1 MLRREVL
8 KEIDARLDAMHGA
21 FIEQQLQSV
30 ETAVYEVKYPE
41 LKARQFFPLKTDVH
55 EGAES
60 FAYRISD
67 YFGEADFISHLGDDL
82 PMVGY
87 RTEKKV
93 GLIDGIANAFG
104 YSTHELRSAA
114 MAGVGLDA
122 ELAKAAMR
130 VHERK
135 VDQVAAFGSSTH
147 GFEGGLRH
155 PDVEV
160 LSATAD
166 WDVATSAQIL
176 ADLHRMANK
185 IVEDSKGVWVP
196 NTIVLPITKYNLI
209 NSKLVDSSGDTGT
222 TILAAFLK
230 TNAFI
235 KEVDHWHKMSTASE
249 SGGERALCYLK
260 SPEVVQLVIPME
272 PRMHEPEKR
281 GLKYVRPIESRFG
294 GVIVRQPLAM
304 RYMDGI

>member
-1 MLRREVL
+1 MRREVIKQL
-8 KEIDARLDAMHGA
+8 DSRLDAMHGA

-30 ETAVYEVKYPE
+30 ETAVYETKYPE
-41 LKARQFFPLKTDVH
+41 LKAREFFPLKTDVH
-55 EGAES
+55 EGAET

-67 YFGEADFISHLGDDL
+67 YFGEAEFIANAGDDL

-87 RTEKKV
+87 KTEKKTGRV
-93 GLIDGIANAFG
+93 ETIGNAFG
-104 YSTHELRSAA
+104 YTVQDLRSAA
-114 MAGVGLDA
+114 FAGVGLDA

-135 VDQVAAFGSSTH
+135 VDQTAALGNSSLQ
-147 GFEGGLRH
+147 FEGGLNH
-155 PDVEV
+155 PDVAI

-166 WDVATSAQIL
+166 WDSATAAQIL

-196 NTIVLPITKYNLI
+196 NTIGLPITKYNLI
-209 NSKLVDSSGDTGT
+209 NSKLLDTSGDTGT

-235 KEVDHWHKMSTASE
+235 TEVKHWHKLATASDA
-249 SGGERALCYLK
+249 GGERAICYLK
-260 SPEVVQLVIPME
+260 STEVVQLVIPME